1 MVVAATVLSDRIDA
15 QLMFW
20 DSFCDASR
28 AADLGQALAQAVEQ
42 IMVCDGMEVCAWDL
56 GK

>member
-15 QLMFW
+15 HLMFW

-28 AADLGQALAQAVEQ
+28 AADLGQVLARAVER
-42 IMVCDGMEVCAWDL
+42 IMVCDGMEVCASDL
-56 GK
+56 SK